1 MRTPRP
7 QVTLVSTAHQASTK
21 TSDHGT
27 QRAASR
33 AEEESHNG
41 KLVGVAVLLMFIFP
55 IGGFIAGCVLLSKRA
70 AGAGAVIMCLSVVSG
85 YVWYDFYA
93 EHQRHECLMDN
104 VDRAISGYPT
114 LDCG

>member
-1 MRTPRP
+1 
-7 QVTLVSTAHQASTK
+7 
-21 TSDHGT
+21 
-27 QRAASR
+27 
-33 AEEESHNG
+33 
-41 KLVGVAVLLMFIFP
+41 
-55 IGGFIAGCVLLSKRA
+55 
-70 AGAGAVIMCLSVVSG
+70 MCLSVVSG